1 MSVKFILRRRAS
13 PDAVSFIDRVGLA
26 LTFRALAAT
35 IRTGLILA
43 AGSTRT

>member
-1 MSVKFILRRRAS
+1 MTL
-13 PDAVSFIDRVGLA
+13 PFIDRTGPA

-35 IRTGLILA
+35 IRIGFPVLA